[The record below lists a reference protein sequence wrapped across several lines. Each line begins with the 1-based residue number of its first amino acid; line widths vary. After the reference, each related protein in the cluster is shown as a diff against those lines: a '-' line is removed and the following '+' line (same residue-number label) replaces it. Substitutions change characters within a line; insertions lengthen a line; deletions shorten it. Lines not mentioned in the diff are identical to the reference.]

1 MKRTAAT
8 SNSSEKSPNKRQ
20 KKNQRPGDE
29 ATTSNVTAASTE
41 AASSDQQVGL
51 QQQINAKIEKILNDG
66 KDNLVQAKADALIY
80 QNRCLGKMAKS
91 GEVKIVENLIE
102 VEDID
107 VNTRNKEGQT
117 PLILASRSGHTEIVS
132 MLLRLPETKVDA
144 QDVQGFT
151 ALLYAAIDYKVAAL
165 RLQIAKAEDEF
176 LSARKAWRR

>member
-1 MKRTAAT
+1 
-8 SNSSEKSPNKRQ
+8 
-20 KKNQRPGDE
+20 
-29 ATTSNVTAASTE
+29 
-41 AASSDQQVGL
+41 
-51 QQQINAKIEKILNDG
+51 
-66 KDNLVQAKADALIY
+66 
-80 QNRCLGKMAKS
+80 MAKS

-151 ALLYAAIDYKVAAL
+151 ALLYAAIDNKVAAL
-165 RLQIAKAEDEF
+165 RLLLEKVFQS
-176 LSARKAWRR
+176 LMQRRLIVFDS